1 LLISRANACILVV
14 IKVIMN
20 KPSNLFCL
28 SDNQLFQ
35 QKVYYAYKEQAHS
48 SGIGSLTKQLLLHD
62 TMDRH

>member
-1 LLISRANACILVV
+1 MV

-35 QKVYYAYKEQAHS
+35 QKDAYKEQAHS